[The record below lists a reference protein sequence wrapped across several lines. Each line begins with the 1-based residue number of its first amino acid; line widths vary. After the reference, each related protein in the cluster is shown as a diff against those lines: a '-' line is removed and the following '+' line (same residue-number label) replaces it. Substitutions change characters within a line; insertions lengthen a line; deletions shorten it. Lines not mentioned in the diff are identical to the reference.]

1 MTDNSKK
8 CPKCSEAMRE
18 LPVICVLPTKPASH
32 TEATAIPELKT
43 RVYEC
48 GKCHYLELYAR

>member
-1 MTDNSKK
+1 MPDDSKR
-8 CPKCSEAMRE
+8 CSKCSEAMRE

-32 TEATAIPELKT
+32 PEATPIAHLKT

-48 GKCHYLELYAR
+48 GNCHHLELYAG